1 MRGLNELGDS
11 MAKFRCKQSG
21 NFVEFHNE
29 YDIEQIRLQEDY
41 EEIVEEE
48 VQKSPPVKT
57 RKIKPKGTK

>member
-1 MRGLNELGDS
+1 

-41 EEIVEEE
+41 EEIEEAKE
-48 VQKSPPVKT
+48 EQKSPPVKT
-57 RKIKPKGTK
+57 RKTKPKGTK

>member
-1 MRGLNELGDS
+1 

-41 EEIVEEE
+41 EEVEEAKE
-48 VQKSPPVKT
+48 EQKSPPVKI
-57 RKIKPKGTK
+57 RKTKPKETK